1 MQIRPTKLPS
11 PELYSLDAAALL
23 VTNAIHYEPL
33 ENELHMPE
41 HLLSP
46 VATLSFQVGDAF
58 DMSVLLV
65 SILIGTGFDA
75 YVIVGYAPP
84 AVVRN
89 DQTKTI
95 CPLLEEEAAAEAA
108 AALSAARD
116 DKSPPK
122 GKYSCVS
129 LSLASLG
136 FSRVSTAGL
145 VALEWPRRPIHLHA
159 LRGRLHLAVWIIL
172 AATNMN

>member
-1 MQIRPTKLPS
+1 MQIRPTKLSS
-11 PELYSLDAAALL
+11 PELYSLDAATLL

-46 VATLSFQVGDAF
+46 VATLSFQAGDAF

-65 SILIGTGFDA
+65 SLLIGAGFDA

-89 DQTKTI
+89 DQSKTA
-95 CPLLEEEAAAEAA
+95 CPLLEEEAAAELAA
-108 AALSAARD
+108 ARSAAKD
-116 DKSPPK
+116 EEGLPK
-122 GKYSCVS
+122 GKYTC
-129 LSLASLG
+129 ASLTH
-136 FSRVSTAGL
+136 RLL
-145 VALEWPRRPIHLHA
+145 VWPGGVH
-159 LRGRLHLAVWIIL
+159 RGCCC
-172 AATNMN
+172 T